1 MQALVDAF
9 STMQALVDAF
19 SMHALA
25 HTTAIAGI
33 CCAVVVLVVYR
44 RADDGGI
51 PWATGAVPVVGHA
64 LAYQRGPADFVAAQC
79 RAVGPVFRVN
89 LAGKRMVVVGDS
101 RDVVR
106 QVTRAPERAL
116 SSKDAVAAVG
126 FAETLGRRNVFEGTD
141 FHKRTL
147 KGAYGDGRLL
157 AGEFP
162 ALHAALEAAFAVEA
176 PGGAVADLF
185 DVVRRCVLR
194 ATLDRFVGGGLVAR
208 GGPRL
213 IDELMGFQDAVES
226 ATAAAAVLPRWLS
239 LPAVLWP
246 VARRRRALQRTLAA
260 SLAPALAA
268 ADGGPWLRSFQG
280 MAPFDAAELLLGLV
294 FAAHKNPAIGAA
306 QALVF
311 LEAEGGDGARACAR
325 AEAAALAAA
334 PSLEALLA
342 ADALMRATYEAL
354 RCTAHTIG
362 AVRVAKEPLVLAGR
376 WPVRRGETIALSHVA
391 WSRCPAE
398 WGPDPARYDAGR
410 PEYGGPGGRDP
421 RTRLAACDDAKFS
434 VFSQGVHKCPGE
446 KVALVLVA
454 ATLAVLVRRGATP
467 TAARPICFERATL
480 AQRKGA
486 VPAVFNDV

>member
-1 MQALVDAF
+1 MDAF
-9 STMQALVDAF
+9 STMQALMDAF

-51 PWATGAVPVVGHA
+51 PWATGALPVLGHA
-64 LAYQRGPADFVAAQC
+64 LAYQKGPADFVAAQC

-101 RDVVR
+101 LDVVR

-157 AGEFP
+157 AEEFP

-268 ADGGPWLRSFQG
+268 ADGGPGSGRSRHG
-280 MAPFDAAELLLGLV
+280 AVRRRGAAAGPRL
-294 FAAHKNPAIGAA
+294 AAHKNPAIGAA
-306 QALVF
+306 QASCSSRPR
-311 LEAEGGDGARACAR
+311 AATARARAR
-325 AEAAALAAA
+325 AAAA
-334 PSLEALLA
+334 PAARRVSSLATA
-342 ADALMRATYEAL
+342 ALMRAYEAL

-362 AVRVAKEPLVLAGR
+362 AVRVAKEPLVLAGT
-376 WPVRRGETIALSHVA
+376 WPVRRGETIALSPRRVE
-391 WSRCPAE
+391 PV
-398 WGPDPARYDAGR
+398 
-410 PEYGGPGGRDP
+410 PGG
-421 RTRLAACDDAKFS
+421 
-434 VFSQGVHKCPGE
+434 GVHKCPGE

>member
-1 MQALVDAF
+1 
-9 STMQALVDAF
+9 
-19 SMHALA
+19 MHALA

-51 PWATGAVPVVGHA
+51 PWATGAVPVLGHA
-64 LAYQRGPADFVAAQC
+64 LAYQQGPADFVAAQC

-157 AGEFP
+157 AEEFP

-176 PGGAVADLF
+176 PGGCVDDLF

-268 ADGGPWLRSFQG
+268 ADGGPGSG
-280 MAPFDAAELLLGLV
+280 
-294 FAAHKNPAIGAA
+294 
-306 QALVF
+306 
-311 LEAEGGDGARACAR
+311 RA
-325 AEAAALAAA
+325 
-334 PSLEALLA
+334 
-342 ADALMRATYEAL
+342 
-354 RCTAHTIG
+354 
-362 AVRVAKEPLVLAGR
+362 LVLAGT

-391 WSRCPAE
+391 WSRCAAE
-398 WGPDPARYDAGR
+398 WGADPARDAGR